1 MLFCSPGANFSCQA
15 QVREFDAGM
24 RVTTVPSLAEI
35 TLLFLRVGNTT
46 VGGGEPTIAVFQR
59 ELSRRGWLSP
69 EQFGIAYGL
78 ARLTPGTNML
88 AFCAAAAW
96 FAGGTPGAIA
106 GVLAVTIPS
115 SALVVWLTHICE
127 LGDQVAWL
135 HRIVTAV
142 TAAAVGTMIAAAY
155 LLIRRQCSKKS
166 WLLPLAIVA
175 GVFGLRQVGLSP
187 LQILGIAAVLGAVIP

>member
-1 MLFCSPGANFSCQA
+1 MQTGISVRPGLA
-15 QVREFDAGM
+15 QLTA
-24 RVTTVPSLAEI
+24 
-35 TLLFLRVGNTT
+35 LFLRIGNTT

-59 ELSRRGWLSP
+59 ELSRRGWLSA

-96 FAGGTPGAIA
+96 YAGGTTGAIA

-127 LGDQVAWL
+127 LGDQVPWL
-135 HRIVTAV
+135 HRAITAV

-155 LLIRRQCSKKS
+155 LLIGRQCSRRS
-166 WLLPLAIVA
+166 WLLPLSIVA
-175 GVFGLRQVGLSP
+175 GVFALRQAGLTP
-187 LQILGIAAVLGAVIP
+187 LQILGIAAVFGALAP